1 MLLALLALMA
11 LQVGPSDRATPAPV
25 TDPPVVEIPRPIER
39 RAPAAETLGHTG
51 EAMVEVLVRP
61 DGSKG
66 PVTVVQSSRSD
77 LLDAEAAR
85 LVAEAGFRAPAGAT
99 RYRVT
104 VGFQGAD
111 EALTCAAMA
120 RQVRWFQQTWPER
133 PLKEMAL
140 FNMSSGILLVAG
152 VPAAPNRDTARAAVN
167 QRQRLEAEFP
177 ALADQC
183 EREPDRPWYPMLGDW
198 ARRQRGG

>member
-1 MLLALLALMA
+1 MLLLLLTLMT
-11 LQVGPSDRATPAPV
+11 LQDAPSIPADPAV
-25 TDPPVVEIPRPIER
+25 TGVAPPVVEIPGPIER
-39 RAPAAETLGHTG
+39 RAPEAEALGHTG
-51 EAMVEVLVRP
+51 DVTVEVVVQP

-66 PVTVVQSSRSD
+66 PVTVVESSRSE

-85 LVAEAGFRAPAGAT
+85 LVAEAGFRAPAEAT

-152 VPAAPNRDTARAAVN
+152 APAAPNRDTARAAVN

-177 ALADQC
+177 ALADRC
-183 EREPDRPWYPMLGDW
+183 EREPDRAWYPMLGEW
-198 ARRQRGG
+198 ARN

>member
-1 MLLALLALMA
+1 MLFLLLTLMTP
-11 LQVGPSDRATPAPV
+11 QDRPAAS
-25 TDPPVVEIPRPIER
+25 TEPPLVEIPGPLER
-39 RAPAAETLGHTG
+39 RAPEAESLGHTG
-51 EAMVEVLVRP
+51 DVTLEIVVQP

-66 PVTVVQSSRSD
+66 PVMVVVSSRSD

-85 LVAEAGFRAPAGAT
+85 LLAEAGFRAPAQAT

-120 RQVRWFQQTWPER
+120 RQVRWFQQAWPER
-133 PLKEMAL
+133 PLKDMAL

-152 VPAAPNRDTARAAVN
+152 VPAAPNRGTARAAVN

-177 ALADQC
+177 ALAEQC
-183 EREPDRPWYPMLGDW
+183 EREPDRAWYPLLGDW
-198 ARRQRGG
+198 ARRQR

>member
-1 MLLALLALMA
+1 MLLVLLALTT
-11 LQVGPSDRATPAPV
+11 LQDT
-25 TDPPVVEIPRPIER
+25 PPVVAEPPLVEIPGPIER
-39 RAPAAETLGHTG
+39 RAPEAEALGHTG
-51 EAMVEVLVRP
+51 DVTVEVVVQP

-66 PVTVVQSSRSD
+66 PVTVVESSRSD

-85 LVAEAGFRAPAGAT
+85 LVAEAGFRAPAEAT

-133 PLKEMAL
+133 PLKDMAL

-183 EREPDRPWYPMLGDW
+183 ERDPGRAWYPMLGDW
-198 ARRQRGG
+198 ARRQGGG